1 MRSSLLLGAVCAAT
15 SVIASPVDVDMDKRA
30 YETEWTAWTVTTST
44 TEAVGPAPPTDAPA
58 QAVQIHTVEEP
69 PTTTTLPPV
78 IIGAQNTQQPQAQAQ
93 PQAQPQAPAQ
103 PPAPAPAPAQPQQQ
117 QQQQPQ
123 QQPQQK
129 QQEQQPQPAPE
140 TVSTSTIAPTSTTS
154 GADADSNNIL
164 NKVLPTAWTSS
175 FSTAWT
181 SGPTQAPQS
190 SGPPPSGGAA
200 PANKYQE
207 TLLYNHNIHRSNHS
221 ASSLGWSDSLASSAQ
236 KLAAR
241 CVYKH
246 DT

>member
-78 IIGAQNTQQPQAQAQ
+78 IIGAQNTQQPQ

-103 PPAPAPAPAQPQQQ
+103 PPAPAPAQPQQ
-117 QQQQPQ
+117 Q

-140 TVSTSTIAPTSTTS
+140 TVSTSTIAPTATTS

-190 SGPPPSGGAA
+190 SAPPSGGAA